1 MRENAAVMRETA
13 AQARV
18 AAVQSAAE
26 NAAVQ
31 LQSAAENEIIHTNE
45 CSGKRTAAAVAWRRA
60 RQADCAGSADRHIAS
75 AKSTTFGW
83 RVFEKRCDAVAICR
97 GK

>member
-1 MRENAAVMRETA
+1 MRKTAAVMRENA

-31 LQSAAENEIIHTNE
+31 LQSAAGNEIIHTNE
-45 CSGKRTAAAVAWRRA
+45 CSDKRTAAAVAWRR
-60 RQADCAGSADRHIAS
+60 RLSSKAS
-75 AKSTTFGW
+75 NFDL
-83 RVFEKRCDAVAICR
+83 RR
-97 GK
+97 

>member
-1 MRENAAVMRETA
+1 MRENA

-26 NAAVQ
+26 SAAVQ

-45 CSGKRTAAAVAWRRA
+45 CSGKRTAAAMAWR
-60 RQADCAGSADRHIAS
+60 
-75 AKSTTFGW
+75 
-83 RVFEKRCDAVAICR
+83 
-97 GK
+97 